1 MLSAG
6 DAQRVAGLM
15 RETAAAE
22 LLPRF
27 RNLAEGDIRE
37 KRPGDVVTVADVA
50 SEQRL
55 AVGLAKILPGVP
67 VVGEEAVE
75 QDPGLVDLIGRPGE
89 RCWVVDPLDGTSNF
103 SKGFDRFAMIVCLI
117 ADRETVGGWI
127 LDVPNDRMAIAL
139 RGQGVTLDGRPV
151 AGRPS
156 AKPLRGL
163 IAPRVHREFDRQLA
177 PAQRKRLGSL
187 SNLKCAGREYIE
199 MLSGTYDF
207 NLYRRT
213 KPWDHAAGALM
224 LSEAG
229 GRAIR
234 LKGTPYA
241 PDQPIDSGI
250 ISAPSVEAVAEAK
263 ALYEMVEMPLLAPA
277 PRG

>member
-1 MLSAG
+1 MLSTG
-6 DAQRVAGLM
+6 DAQRVAELM

-27 RNLAEGDIRE
+27 RNLAAGDVRE

-55 AVGLAKILPGVP
+55 ALGLAKILPGVP

-89 RCWVVDPLDGTSNF
+89 SCWVVDPLDGTSNF
-103 SKGFDRFAMIVCLI
+103 ANGFDRFAMIISLI

-127 LDVPNDRMAIAL
+127 LDVPNDRMAVAAK
-139 RGQGVTLDGRPV
+139 GQGVTLDGRPG
-151 AGRPS
+151 AGRPGER
-156 AKPLRGL
+156 PLLGL
-163 IAPRVHREFDRQLA
+163 VAPRVHREFDKQLSE
-177 PAQRKRLGSL
+177 AQRRRLGPL
-187 SNLKCAGREYIE
+187 STLKCAGREYVE

-224 LSEAG
+224 MREAG
-229 GRAIR
+229 GQAIR
-234 LKGTPYA
+234 LKGTPYRPA
-241 PDQPIDSGI
+241 EPIDLGI
-250 ISAPSVEAVAEAK
+250 ISSPSVEAVTEAK
-263 ALYEMVEMPLLAPA
+263 ALYEMVEMPLLAPQ
-277 PRG
+277 R